1 MSPTRRL
8 LPVVVLLLALVVAGC
23 GSSDEEPSADGGST
37 EATAAQGTFPARAT
51 HRFGTT
57 VVPRQPER
65 IVVVGLTEQDTVLAL
80 GRRPLATT
88 EWYGRRPGAIW
99 PWAREAMGPDLPEV
113 LSNADGFQFE
123 KIAAL
128 RPDLIVG
135 TNAGMQKADY
145 DKLSKIAPTIASVKG
160 GTDYFSPWDE
170 QTILIAQAL
179 GREDAGRRLV
189 ADIRAQYAAVAD
201 AHPEWSGKTATFS
214 QNGFYDGLLYV
225 YPDGVNTEF
234 LSYLGFEINPKL
246 TPLVRRAGEQVT
258 VSPERLDVIDADV
271 ILFATERAED
281 IANLRKVPTFD
292 KLDAVAGR
300 RAVFTDGTLAGAIY
314 FISPLSLPY
323 VLDRLAPQLEAAVD
337 GRAPQRIVGAG
348 EQG

>member
-1 MSPTRRL
+1 MSSIRRL
-8 LPVVVLLLALVVAGC
+8 LLVAVVLALALAGC
-23 GSSDEEPSADGGST
+23 GSDDDSSSSDGGST
-37 EATAAQGTFPARAT
+37 TTTAAQGSFPARAT

-57 VVPRQPER
+57 TVPRQPER
-65 IVVVGLTEQDTVLAL
+65 IVTVGLTEQDTVLAL
-80 GRRPLATT
+80 GHRPVATT

-99 PWAREAMGPDLPEV
+99 PWAREAAGASDPEV

-128 RPDLIVG
+128 RPDLIIG

-145 DKLSKIAPTIASVKG
+145 DKLSKIAPTIAGPRG

-179 GREDAGRRLV
+179 GQEDEGRRLV
-189 ADIRAQYAAVAD
+189 DDVKAQYAEVAD
-201 AHPEWSGKTATFS
+201 AHPDWSGKTATFS
-214 QNGFYDGLLYV
+214 QNGFYSGLLYV
-225 YPDGVNTEF
+225 YPEGVNTEF
-234 LSYLGFEINPKL
+234 LSYLGFTINPKL

-258 VSPERLDVIDADV
+258 ISPERLDVIDADV
-271 ILFATERAED
+271 IVWATERPED
-281 IANLRKVPTFD
+281 VANLKKVPTFD

-300 RAVFTDGTLAGAIY
+300 RSVFTDGTLAGAIY

-323 VLDRLAPQLEAAVD
+323 VLERLTPQLETAVD
-337 GRAPQRIVGAG
+337 GRAPQRIVGS
-348 EQG
+348 